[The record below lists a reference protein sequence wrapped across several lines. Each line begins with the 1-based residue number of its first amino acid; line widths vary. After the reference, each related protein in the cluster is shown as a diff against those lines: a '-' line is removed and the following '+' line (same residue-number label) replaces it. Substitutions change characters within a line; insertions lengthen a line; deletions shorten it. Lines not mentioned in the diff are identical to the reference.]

1 MFSKSK
7 RVVGVHKAGMM
18 LAAVFAG
25 CDGSTGGTSS
35 AGDSGTSSGGSATQI
50 DVTVDEMMADARI
63 AHGRQGQRYTEG
75 LVAAGRIGSFKKQC
89 DNIKKILKSRAGPL
103 RLK

>member
-7 RVVGVHKAGMM
+7 RVVGVLLAVLM

-50 DVTVDEMMADARI
+50 ESVTVDEMMADAQI
-63 AHGRQGQRYTEG
+63 AMGDRGQRYTEG
-75 LVAAGRIGSFKKQC
+75 LVPAGRIGSF
-89 DNIKKILKSRAGPL
+89 
-103 RLK
+103 